1 MFWFLCVKV
10 IRTKY
15 TEIVGQE
22 TKKKPSSGV
31 NLEYSLSSAVNS
43 QPDMIV
49 DNDESRLDA
58 EQQKPCFLSFLFL
71 NSAHCSKRSLSQIWI
86 LAVVGNSARAL
97 GEISLGSGGDKP
109 PPHNLPSSYPPLFSS
124 QRCLFSHFS
133 RGGGDSSPD

>member
-22 TKKKPSSGV
+22 TKKK
-31 NLEYSLSSAVNS
+31 EYSLSSAVNS

-86 LAVVGNSARAL
+86 LAVVGNSGRAL

-109 PPHNLPSSYPPLFSS
+109 PPPNLPSSYLPSF
-124 QRCLFSHFS
+124 
-133 RGGGDSSPD
+133 